1 MIPLT
6 DLYLSWHDS
15 THGHLPN
22 TIPLPDL
29 SLTWFQSLT
38 STCPDMILLT
48 DIYLTQF
55 HSLTSVW
62 RDSTHWPLPD
72 IPFTDLCLT
81 WFHSLTS
88 THHDMIPLTDLSLT
102 WFHSPTSLCLTWF
115 HWLTSAWHDSIHWPQ
130 SDMIPSNDP
139 SLTWFHSL
147 TPAWHN
153 STQICLIPLTDLC
166 LTWFHSLISA
176 WHDFIHWPLPS
187 SAVSPPPAHC
197 LWASSPFPH
206 TPSVIA
212 LPQRPWPWVH
222 CGYRMYDSLLW
233 TAFHG
238 IWNKKERIQHY
249 ISVYKVYTAYDVEF
263 LCTFSP
269 QSNIFYE
276 LKVKL
281 ARGGYEIL
289 IDYTHWVNSCSYLV
303 LNSLSDI
310 CILSRSATAMS
321 RASRRFLPHKKQ
333 ASCFNI

>member
-1 MIPLT
+1 MSNPAKREWFHSLT
-6 DLYLSWHDS
+6 SSWHDS

-29 SLTWFQSLT
+29 SLTWF
-38 STCPDMILLT
+38 
-48 DIYLTQF
+48 
-55 HSLTSVW
+55 HSLTSAW
-62 RDSTHWPLPD
+62 HSTYWSLP
-72 IPFTDLCLT
+72 
-81 WFHSLTS
+81 
-88 THHDMIPLTDLSLT
+88 DMIPLTDLYSSYDSTYWPQSDMIPLT
-102 WFHSPTSLCLTWF
+102 NLCLTWF